1 MTKRKG
7 QKRGDSVCFWVKNN
21 MGVRVRVSANKTLC
35 LYFTVYTFRAQGG
48 VGGKNGQI
56 QG

>member
-1 MTKRKG
+1 M
-7 QKRGDSVCFWVKNN
+7 CFWVKNN